1 MASDPKTVIL
11 TGASRGI
18 GHSTVSFF
26 SKKNWEVITCSRE
39 QPPEECRRD
48 PNWSHHITADLE
60 DGESLDNFVAEAKE
74 LLAEKPLNALVNNAG
89 WSPKSPT
96 QERLGCLNGD
106 LEAWRRVFELNFF
119 APLKLAR
126 GFAASLRK
134 GNGSIVNITSIAGH
148 AIHPFAGSAY
158 STSKA
163 ALSSLTREMANEFAD
178 LGVSV
183 NSVAP
188 GEIETA
194 MLSPDT
200 EVLIPRIPLN
210 RLGQPNDIASTIYFL
225 CSEDSTYITG
235 TEIFVTGGQ
244 HIL

>member
-60 DGESLDNFVAEAKE
+60 DGESLDNFVTEAKE

-119 APLKLAR
+119 AP
-126 GFAASLRK
+126 
-134 GNGSIVNITSIAGH
+134 
-148 AIHPFAGSAY
+148 
-158 STSKA
+158 
-163 ALSSLTREMANEFAD
+163 
-178 LGVSV
+178 
-183 NSVAP
+183 
-188 GEIETA
+188 
-194 MLSPDT
+194 
-200 EVLIPRIPLN
+200 
-210 RLGQPNDIASTIYFL
+210 
-225 CSEDSTYITG
+225 
-235 TEIFVTGGQ
+235 
-244 HIL
+244 